1 MAHLYCLW
9 ACAGE
14 SWSRPKRG
22 RTNTTADVSALERIE
37 RTIAPSVE
45 AMGYE
50 IVRVRLSGGHRQT
63 LQVMAERRDGQAMS
77 VDDCVELSRAIS
89 AFLDVEDP
97 LPGSYL
103 LEVSSPGLDR
113 PLVRRQHF
121 ERFAGH
127 EARFELTR
135 PLEGRRRFRG
145 RLIGVEGEDVRV
157 VVEGQ
162 EVKLPL
168 EAISSAKLVLT
179 DELLAAAQRRE
190 RT

>member
-1 MAHLYCLW
+1 
-9 ACAGE
+9 
-14 SWSRPKRG
+14 
-22 RTNTTADVSALERIE
+22 
-37 RTIAPSVE
+37 
-45 AMGYE
+45 MGYE
-50 IVRVRLSGGHRQT
+50 IVRVRLSGGQRQT

-77 VDDCVELSRAIS
+77 VDDCVGLSRAIS

-121 ERFAGH
+121 ERFVGH
-127 EARFELTR
+127 EARIELTR

-179 DELLAAAQRRE
+179 DDLLAAAQRRE